1 APDFIAAAPMRRDGD
16 RLLIGRLTH
25 ALLQHLPR
33 CAAERRPTVALRFLE
48 LHAPRL
54 EPARSETLVRAVLD
68 VIEHSSLA
76 PLFGA
81 GSAAEVD
88 LVARIDTPRGPRD
101 IVGRIDRIA
110 ETESEVFIADFKTG
124 APRLSPSVAQLRQL
138 ALYRAAALPLY
149 PGKKVR
155 CVLIFTQDASI
166 VEPGEAALE
175 QAFEAIDAL

>member
-1 APDFIAAAPMRRDGD
+1 MRCCNICRDARRNAD
-16 RLLIGRLTH
+16 QRS
-25 ALLQHLPR
+25 R
-33 CAAERRPTVALRFLE
+33 CASCE

-54 EPARSETLVRAVLD
+54 EPARSEALVRAVLD
-68 VIEHSSLA
+68 VIDHPSLA

-88 LVARIDTPRGPRD
+88 IVARIDTPRGPRD

-124 APRLSPSVAQLRQL
+124 APRLSPGVAQLRQL
-138 ALYRAAALPLY
+138 ALYRAAALALY